1 MALLNE
7 MDALKGTMSS
17 SAQKLENTLKDEL
30 NRRRIGG
37 EVFQANG
44 ILQDVRDVHQEMMK
58 VLNDRGGGSIP
69 GLDASND
76 ANDDA
81 EVTTGNGSN
90 RRTMFLWGGL
100 FDNVPRGFKLPTMN
114 IQTLMTYWFVGS
126 KHPRVPPLQYVKAY
140 DFPNE
145 KAMKVRL
152 SQMKT
157 MMKHVKRAAEL
168 VNFDFTDLRWSVEKT
183 TRLYEATENYFRFP
197 AVHHRRFTDITWK
210 TVFLLLQKNKFKL
223 VGEV

>member
-1 MALLNE
+1 MCPRLTGLPPHVALLNE

-30 NRRRIGG
+30 NRRGIGG

-58 VLNDRGGGSIP
+58 VLNDRGGGSVP

-90 RRTMFLWGGL
+90 RRTMFLWGGCSIMSHEGL
-100 FDNVPRGFKLPTMN
+100 
-114 IQTLMTYWFVGS
+114 
-126 KHPRVPPLQYVKAY
+126 
-140 DFPNE
+140 
-145 KAMKVRL
+145 
-152 SQMKT
+152 
-157 MMKHVKRAAEL
+157 
-168 VNFDFTDLRWSVEKT
+168 NFQR
-183 TRLYEATENYFRFP
+183 
-197 AVHHRRFTDITWK
+197 
-210 TVFLLLQKNKFKL
+210 
-223 VGEV
+223 

>member
-30 NRRRIGG
+30 NRRGIGG
-37 EVFQANG
+37 GVFQANG

-58 VLNDRGGGSIP
+58 VLNDRGGGSVP

-100 FDNVPRGFKLPTMN
+100 FHNVPRGFKLPTMN

-140 DFPNE
+140 DFLSE

-157 MMKHVKRAAEL
+157 MMKH
-168 VNFDFTDLRWSVEKT
+168 EKGQQ
-183 TRLYEATENYFRFP
+183 N
-197 AVHHRRFTDITWK
+197 
-210 TVFLLLQKNKFKL
+210 
-223 VGEV
+223 